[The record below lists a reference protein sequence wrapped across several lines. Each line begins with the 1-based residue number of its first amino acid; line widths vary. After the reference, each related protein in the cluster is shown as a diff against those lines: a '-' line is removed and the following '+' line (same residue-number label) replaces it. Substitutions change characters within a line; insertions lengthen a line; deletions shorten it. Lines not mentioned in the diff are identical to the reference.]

1 MDLQELE
8 KELAIIEEKKKQI
21 NKNFEDVLGHTL
33 KNIID
38 ENVLGIRWK
47 QYIPSFN
54 DGEPCLFTLSDL
66 EFYLHKD
73 FAKQYGFLSWT
84 SEDEQHVLDEE
95 MQKYVAGFK
104 WYEQPYKDELL
115 EALPSS
121 FQKIIKLFSTIEPS
135 YFENCFGY
143 NIKISF
149 IKNEFIIDDW
159 DCGY

>member
-8 KELAIIEEKKKQI
+8 KELIIIEEKKKQI
-21 NKNFEDVLGHTL
+21 DKKFEDVLYNTF

-54 DGEPCLFTLSDL
+54 DGEPCIFTISDL

-73 FAKQYGFLSWT
+73 FAKQYSFLSWT
-84 SEDEQHVLDEE
+84 SEDEQRSLDKET
-95 MQKYVAGFK
+95 KNHIAGFK
-104 WYEQPYKDELL
+104 WYEPPYKDELL
-115 EALPSS
+115 EKLPLS
-121 FQKIIKLFSTIEPS
+121 FQKIIKLFDTIDPS
-135 YFENCFGY
+135 YFQNCFGY